1 MADVLKGLEIKNM
14 TDVSADLYFY
24 GDIVSDWW
32 GAWQN
37 EDQYPDAIKNF
48 LSQAEGKDLN
58 VYVNSG
64 GGSVFA
70 GMAIYNMIKRH
81 GEKNKVKVY
90 VDGLAG
96 SIASVIAFAGTEPP
110 EIPSN
115 AFLMIH
121 KPWGAISGNADEMR
135 KMADDLDKIQAGI
148 MNVYE
153 DHLAE
158 GVTIDQ
164 VEALVNAETWLDG
177 KEAAKYFNIAQ
188 TDAVDY
194 VAAVG
199 DYLSHTGELPE
210 KFKSHQKK
218 PEQTPKGPTPEE
230 QAKAAANAE
239 KRNQIKRLC
248 IEGMTKGE

>member
-115 AFLMIH
+115 A
-121 KPWGAISGNADEMR
+121 S
-135 KMADDLDKIQAGI
+135 
-148 MNVYE
+148 
-153 DHLAE
+153 
-158 GVTIDQ
+158 
-164 VEALVNAETWLDG
+164 
-177 KEAAKYFNIAQ
+177 
-188 TDAVDY
+188 
-194 VAAVG
+194 
-199 DYLSHTGELPE
+199 
-210 KFKSHQKK
+210 
-218 PEQTPKGPTPEE
+218 
-230 QAKAAANAE
+230 
-239 KRNQIKRLC
+239 
-248 IEGMTKGE
+248 